1 MQIENVKFQY
11 SEHQNLFEN
20 LNIQFKKHAITTIV
34 GPNGAGKSTL
44 LQILSNNL
52 KPTEGL
58 VYLNQKLL
66 SSFNKKELARHL
78 ATVHQKSTAPDD
90 FTVREVVKCGRYSY
104 QSLLKKDSRQE
115 EVIDKVLQQLDLMH
129 YQDTPIQALSGGE
142 LQRVYIAMSLAQ
154 EPKYMLLDEPTT
166 YLDLYYQYQVL
177 DIVRS
182 LKETYNMT
190 IIMVLHDINQAVR
203 FSDHLITMKNGDII
217 ANGDTEEVL
226 TKDILEKVFNI
237 DVEIS
242 TYPRTGKPMLV
253 TYDLCRKSYSEV

>member
-154 EPKYMLLDEPTT
+154 ESKYMLLDEPTT

-190 IIMVLHDINQAVR
+190 IIMVLHDINQAIEY
-203 FSDHLITMKNGDII
+203 SDEIICINKQQLIQGPPEEIV
-217 ANGDTEEVL
+217 TESLIESVYGIKAKVI
-226 TKDILEKVFNI
+226 KDPECGVFI
-237 DVEIS
+237 CK
-242 TYPRTGKPMLV
+242 RKGKLA
-253 TYDLCRKSYSEV
+253 YENNH

>member
-104 QSLLKKDSRQE
+104 QSLLKKIQ
-115 EVIDKVLQQLDLMH
+115 DK
-129 YQDTPIQALSGGE
+129 
-142 LQRVYIAMSLAQ
+142 
-154 EPKYMLLDEPTT
+154 K
-166 YLDLYYQYQVL
+166 
-177 DIVRS
+177 
-182 LKETYNMT
+182 K
-190 IIMVLHDINQAVR
+190 
-203 FSDHLITMKNGDII
+203 
-217 ANGDTEEVL
+217 
-226 TKDILEKVFNI
+226 
-237 DVEIS
+237 
-242 TYPRTGKPMLV
+242 
-253 TYDLCRKSYSEV
+253 